1 MRFRTEI
8 NPLSPLTPKLHF
20 EKYLSESY
28 SKCIVFVGRVEEET
42 GDNRRSIYALCH
54 TIKVPPIL
62 YNK

>member
-28 SKCIVFVGRVEEET
+28 SKYIVFVDRVEEET
-42 GDNRRSIYALCH
+42 VDNRSIYALCH

>member
-8 NPLSPLTPKLHF
+8 NPLSYLTPKLHF

-42 GDNRRSIYALCH
+42 VDNRRSIYALCH
-54 TIKVPPIL
+54 TIKVSPIL